1 MRRPDTGT
9 PWRKLV
15 GLVVVL
21 VVAGMLIIVPTPW
34 LADATSI
41 VPFAPRFSANDNG
54 SIAIFGN
61 NLLVCPEDAAPDCAG
76 ARAGTNNRN
85 NNTFRMGHLDV
96 DGDPSTFSS
105 SRAVVTLP
113 DAAEV
118 RWAGLYWGARLGAGA
133 GGTAATGNGR
143 QMKLD
148 VPGGGGYQTITAGRL
163 FGPTSTSDRAYQ
175 SFADVTT
182 LIRQAGPGTFTGADV
197 PAATGEDRYAGWS
210 LVVVYRTPTM
220 PLRNLTVFDGLA
232 DVGQNDPQPI
242 TISGFRTP
250 VSGQVNARVGLVA
263 YEGDNGSTGDR
274 AILRDAANPNGTL
287 LATRLSQGTN
297 FFNGANDD
305 NGTLVTARTPAD
317 RNMLGFDIK
326 NFDGPGILGNSQS
339 SATIDLASTS
349 ERYFPGVVT
358 TAIDVFAPDFS
369 PSTKSVENLT
379 GAGPARVGDRLRYTV
394 TFVNGGQDPAVNT
407 SILSTLR

>member
-1 MRRPDTGT
+1 MP
-9 PWRKLV
+9 
-15 GLVVVL
+15 
-21 VVAGMLIIVPTPW
+21 
-34 LADATSI
+34 
-41 VPFAPRFSANDNG
+41 
-54 SIAIFGN
+54 
-61 NLLVCPEDAAPDCAG
+61 
-76 ARAGTNNRN
+76 
-85 NNTFRMGHLDV
+85 
-96 DGDPSTFSS
+96 
-105 SRAVVTLP
+105 
-113 DAAEV
+113 
-118 RWAGLYWGARLGAGA
+118 
-133 GGTAATGNGR
+133 
-143 QMKLD
+143 
-148 VPGGGGYQTITAGRL
+148 PGGGGYRTITAGQL
-163 FGPTSTSDRAYQ
+163 FGPTTTSDRAYQ
-175 SFADVTT
+175 AFADVTS
-182 LIRQAGPGTFTGADV
+182 LVQQAGPGSYTGADV

-210 LVVVYRTPTM
+210 LVVVYRSPSM

-274 AILRDAANPNGTL
+274 AVLRDAANRDGTL

-305 NGTLVTARTPAD
+305 NGTLVTDRTPAD

-326 NFDGPGILGNSQS
+326 NFDGPGILGNSAT

-369 PSTKSVENLT
+369 PSTKTVTNLT
-379 GAGPARVGDRLRYTV
+379 GGSPARVGDRLRYTV

-407 SILSTLR
+407 SIVDPIPAGTTYVPARWCCPAGITGAFDAGADAVRVQPGNFPVGRSVTFTLRRRRRARTRPGPT